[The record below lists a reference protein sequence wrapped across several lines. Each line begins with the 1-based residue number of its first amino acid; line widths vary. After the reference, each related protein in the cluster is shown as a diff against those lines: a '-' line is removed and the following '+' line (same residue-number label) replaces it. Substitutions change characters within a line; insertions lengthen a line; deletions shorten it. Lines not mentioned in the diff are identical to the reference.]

1 MQSPK
6 TPDTPEET
14 GIRAFIQRIDA
25 ALEAVLKTW
34 AAPEAVELTARKKG
48 ARKGAKAEK
57 RRDDACSTATTPPR
71 LLSKAL

>member
-48 ARKGAKAEK
+48 AKAGKKGATTLAQ
-57 RRDDACSTATTPPR
+57 RATTPPR
-71 LLSKAL
+71 HHAF